1 MNAVTIASVR
11 KNLASLIDE
20 VRCRKERVIITR
32 HDKPV
37 AALVPVDDAA
47 FLDEFEDRL
56 DLADALE
63 AIEDYDANGG
73 VDLQRLETEL
83 DQRAM
88 GSSSRGERR

>member
-11 KNLASLIDE
+11 KNLAALIDE
-20 VRCRKERVIITR
+20 VQHRKERLIITR

-47 FLDEFEDRL
+47 LLDELEDRL
-56 DLADALE
+56 DIADALE

-73 VDLQRLETEL
+73 VALHRLETEFGR
-83 DQRAM
+83 RAM
-88 GSSSRGERR
+88 RPSPGGERR

>member
-11 KNLASLIDE
+11 KNLAALIDE
-20 VRCRKERVIITR
+20 VRCREERVIITR

-47 FLDEFEDRL
+47 LLDELEDRL

-63 AIEDYDANGG
+63 AIEDYDTNGG
-73 VDLQRLETEL
+73 INLQRLETDL
-83 DQRAM
+83 DQQAM
-88 GSSSRGERR
+88 GSSSRGERG

>member
-11 KNLASLIDE
+11 KSLAALIDE
-20 VRCRKERVIITR
+20 VQYRKERVIITR
-32 HDKPV
+32 RDKPV

-47 FLDEFEDRL
+47 FLDELEDRL
-56 DLADALE
+56 DLADALD

-73 VDLQRLETEL
+73 VNLERLETDH

-88 GSSSRGERR
+88 RSSSRGERR